1 MLKGVIFDMD
11 GVIMDNNAY
20 HEKAWIEFCKSYG
33 ISLTPEEIHHQI
45 FGRIAKDT
53 LEYIFK
59 KNLRREE
66 INFFVNQKEN
76 IYRDIYRKA
85 IKPNP
90 GLIGFLDDLKAHKL
104 RLGLA
109 TSAPPGN
116 VDYTLQHIPVRKYFE
131 VILDAESVIKGKPD
145 PEIYL
150 KAIGMLGLV
159 PEECIIFEDSIPGI
173 RSGIAAGA
181 HVIGVATTHKR
192 DELKAVKW
200 IVDDFR
206 AINSEYLSRLI
217 DRSQAV

>member
-20 HEKAWIEFCKSYG
+20 HEKAWFEFCNSYG

-59 KNLRREE
+59 KKLSREE
-66 INFFVNQKEN
+66 IDYYVGQKEK
-76 IYRDIYRKA
+76 IYRDIYSKEIR
-85 IKPNP
+85 PNN
-90 GLIGFLDDLKAHKL
+90 GLIRLLDDLKAHKL
-104 RLGLA
+104 GLGLA

-116 VDYTLQHIPVRKYFE
+116 VDFTLQHIPIRKYFD
-131 VILDAESVIKGKPD
+131 VILDADSVIKGKPD

-150 KAIGMLGLV
+150 KAIGMLGFV
-159 PEECIIFEDSIPGI
+159 PGECIIFEDSLPGI

-192 DELKAVKW
+192 EELKAVKW
-200 IVDDFR
+200 IVDDFE

-217 DRSQAV
+217 DHTETV